1 MDFISQF
8 FNGLQLGSIYAL
20 VALGYTMV
28 YGIAKLI
35 NFAHGDIIMVGGYTV
50 FLAIGLPLFKTGLPL
65 WLAVVPAV
73 IVCTLLGVLIE
84 RVAYKPLR
92 NSSRISLLITTI
104 GVSLFLQNLFV
115 KIFTSNAKPLP
126 ALFPQKS
133 LSFGDVHLSL
143 ATVITIISTII
154 LTYLLNLFVNKTKY
168 GKAML
173 AVSEDYGAAEL
184 VGINVNQVMTMTFAI
199 GSALAGV
206 ASVLYVASY
215 PQIQPFMGSMLGI
228 KAFTAAVLGG
238 IGLIPG
244 AVVGGLILGII
255 EVLTR
260 AYLSSAYAD
269 AIVFVILILVLLIQ
283 PNGLFGKL
291 EKEKV

>member
-215 PQIQPFMGSMLGI
+215 PQIQSFMGSMLGI

-238 IGLIPG
+238 IGSIPG

>member
-238 IGLIPG
+238 IGSISG

-269 AIVFVILILVLLIQ
+269 AIVFFILILVLLIQ